1 MKKIKIAFIGLGH
14 DHARQN
20 LLSFRKQTD
29 TYEAAGYHIPED
41 DELQLGMDQFKD
53 ALEGIAELTMEDII
67 NDPSIQAVAVET
79 VDKRL
84 TKYALLAAKAGKHIF
99 MDKPGSGSLEE
110 FSELIAEVK
119 KQNLVFETGY
129 MYRYNPFVKELKEQ
143 IKRGELGEVV
153 GIEAQ
158 MNCIHKP
165 EKRNWLADYPG
176 GMMHFLG
183 CHLVDL
189 IYSIQG
195 GPENVIPLSRPS
207 GLDGA
212 TGDDIGMAVFEYKNG
227 VSFAKTSGVE
237 YGGFDRRNFTVIGSK
252 KTVELC
258 PFEQYEGEDMKMYT
272 EKTEY
277 SEWSWPSRGVKD
289 KVYLDRYDT
298 MTGSLARY
306 IKGEENPF
314 TPDYELSLY
323 KLILRAC
330 GR

>member
-1 MKKIKIAFIGLGH
+1 MNRIKIAFIGFGH
-14 DHARQN
+14 DHSKPN
-20 LLSFRKQTD
+20 VLSFKKHTD
-29 TYEAAGYHIPED
+29 LYEVAGYVIPED
-41 DELQLGMDQFKD
+41 DELQTGPEVTEECFGDLKK
-53 ALEGIAELTMEDII
+53 LTLDEILSDKTVE
-67 NDPSIQAVAVET
+67 AVVIET

-99 MDKPGSGSLEE
+99 MDKPGSGSLAE

-119 KQNLVFETGY
+119 KQNLVLETGY
-129 MYRYNPFVKELKEQ
+129 MYRYNPFVIKLKEQ
-143 IKRGELGEVV
+143 IKMGELGEIL

-165 EKRNWLADYPG
+165 EKRDWLADYPG

-183 CHLVDL
+183 CHLIDL

-195 GPENVIPLSRPS
+195 EPKNIIPLSRRT

-212 TGDDIGMAVFEYKNG
+212 KGMDFGMAVFEYENC

-237 YGGFDRRNFTVIGSK
+237 YGGFDRRNFTVIGSE

-258 PFEQYEGEDMKMYT
+258 PFEQYDEGLKMFT

-277 SEWSWPSRGVKD
+277 SEWSWQNRGEKER
-289 KVYLDRYDT
+289 VYLDRYDT
-298 MTGSLARY
+298 MTGSLY
-306 IKGEENPF
+306 KHIKGIEPSPF
-314 TPDYELSLY
+314 TPDYELEVY
-323 KLILRAC
+323 KLVLKAC
-330 GR
+330 GI